1 MRFCSSALIA
11 AMLMIGGC
19 TTIDITQVGHNDVS
33 EISSV
38 DNRNVVERAA
48 AKLMQTFSDR
58 GWNKK
63 FQNANL
69 AQTSTVLL
77 KGRQEAAL
85 NVEAGQDDMII
96 IISEDVTEAIMQVEN
111 TTKAAEIFLETANDD
126 MDLRHELKI
135 LERTLIQSRQAQET
149 FSAALDV
156 DNQID
161 QVKFRGEF
169 NTYVQ
174 HVDTL
179 RNVTNAYGERV
190 RASVMPR
197 KPSVL

>member
-19 TTIDITQVGHNDVS
+19 TTIDITQVSHNDVS

>member
-1 MRFCSSALIA
+1 
-11 AMLMIGGC
+11 
-19 TTIDITQVGHNDVS
+19 
-33 EISSV
+33 
-38 DNRNVVERAA
+38 
-48 AKLMQTFSDR
+48 
-58 GWNKK
+58 
-63 FQNANL
+63 
-69 AQTSTVLL
+69 
-77 KGRQEAAL
+77 
-85 NVEAGQDDMII
+85 
-96 IISEDVTEAIMQVEN
+96 MQVEN